1 MRFDARHLDADTLRY
16 LRFIDA
22 AAGHGAPGVFHR
34 FSVRP
39 PKSQWGWLG
48 FLFFGGC
55 GVLITFG
62 LSRPQSLID
71 ADLRTHSLTQ
81 AVVLGLAVASLTHAA
96 VRAFRPDR
104 PTGLGTFTFA
114 DPLHAWV
121 VRGDDVRAYPLAG
134 LEQATGTHHYQGH
147 VYTHSVVTLSTDRG
161 RHKFTLFDL
170 DTAEQFLR
178 FFDVLI
184 AADAS
189 DDEPPAP
196 AALGVFARHVATART
211 IDGAPG
217 PEGAPSPPTPR
228 RVSGHPL
235 AAALAPWVLGLAFGG
250 AAAVLLPGW
259 NAQWLD
265 DYLFGL
271 VPRPPSESIKELEY
285 YLEKRPR
292 GRHAAQVDE
301 WRDERT
307 FIVADRQFREQGDPT
322 GLEAYLADPRNTRH
336 RREAAAALG
345 GK

>member
-39 PKSQWGWLG
+39 PKGQWGWLG

-55 GVLITFG
+55 GVLIVFG

-81 AVVLGLAVASLTHAA
+81 AVVLGLSVAALTLAA

-104 PTGLGTFTFA
+104 PTGLGTFTYA

-134 LEQATGTHHYQGH
+134 LEQAIGTHHYQGH
-147 VYTHSVVTLSTDRG
+147 IYTHSVVTLSTDRG
-161 RHKFTLFDL
+161 RHKLTLFDL
-170 DTAEQFLR
+170 ETAEQFLR
-178 FFDVLI
+178 YFDVLI
-184 AADAS
+184 AAETS
-189 DDEPPAP
+189 DDEPPPP
-196 AALGVFARHVATART
+196 AVVGVFARHVALNRT
-211 IDGAPG
+211 TEGATG
-217 PEGAPSPPTPR
+217 VEGAPSPPAPR

-250 AAAVLLPGW
+250 AAAVLLPEW
-259 NAQWLD
+259 NAEWLD
-265 DYLFGL
+265 NYLFTL
-271 VPRPPSESIKELEY
+271 VERAPPDSVKELEY
-285 YLEKRPR
+285 YLEKCPQ
-292 GRHAAQVDE
+292 GRHAADVE
-301 WRDERT
+301 RMRDDRTYFAAERL
-307 FIVADRQFREQGDPT
+307 FKPEGDPA
-322 GLEAYLADPRNTRH
+322 GLAAYLADPRNTRH
-336 RREAAAALG
+336 RRQAEALVA